1 MRRFFAALLLL
12 ALLSGCGA
20 PAPRETPEEEHGEDV
35 RGPEAAAAPQS
46 LILELEHPV
55 YDPSMTQYTY
65 LIHNETEAP
74 VEFGEPYALQRRA
87 ENQWTDLT
95 PRENFGFTA
104 IGYSLEPGG
113 VMALTCTLAMY
124 EEPPE
129 VGEYRLVK
137 QVEGQTLY
145 APFTLGESPYTA
157 KTPYGFGPLE
167 DLPETCG
174 ADTASEM
181 DAVFTGDG
189 VRNPEAVEDFL
200 FKAGL
205 GAPCQLRTV
214 QDYGEGAVVV
224 TDVIWENDH
233 FLRRE
238 RSGGVITERRF
249 SYLVTDGQDLY
260 LSNGADWE
268 SGEKYGDE
276 RTLLIPEGAAGEMTA
291 AVEEMTAHRLEGNV
305 TRYRLWSDD
314 GVWDAVLS
322 DMPTEFGVGWQKPGE
337 GSRGSLYDLQ
347 DWDGM
352 ETAILGLTWLEDGTL
367 LLECGT
373 PVGERSLLTFD
384 PETERLTT
392 FRGPLLLC
400 ADSAPVCSLPPAARW
415 AKSLMEQQNQTAFSG
430 L

>member
-1 MRRFFAALLLL
+1 MRRFFAVWFLL

-20 PAPRETPEEEHGEDV
+20 PAPRELPEEEHGEDV
-35 RGPEAAAAPQS
+35 RGPEEAAPEG

-65 LIHNETEAP
+65 LVRNETEAP
-74 VEFGEPYALQRRA
+74 VEFGEPYALQCRA
-87 ENQWTDLT
+87 GNQWTDLT
-95 PRENFGFTA
+95 PRENFAFTA

-157 KTPYGFGPLE
+157 ETPYGFGPLE

-214 QDYGEGAVVV
+214 QDYGEGAVMV
-224 TDVIWENDH
+224 TDVIFENDH

-249 SYLVTDGQDLY
+249 SYLVTDGRNLY

-322 DMPTEFGVGWQKPGE
+322 DTPTEFGVGWQKPGE

-352 ETAILGLTWLEDGTL
+352 ETAILGLAWLEDGTL
-367 LLECGT
+367 LLECET
-373 PVGERSLLTFD
+373 SVGERSLLTFD

-392 FRGPLLLC
+392 FQGQLLLC
-400 ADSAPVCSLPPAARW
+400 GDSAPVCSLPPAAQRT
-415 AKSLMEQQNQTAFSG
+415 KSLMEQQNQTAFSG